1 VLINGGSASASEI
14 VAGALQDHHRA
25 IIVGTKSFGKGS
37 VQTVLPL
44 TNGGAIKFT
53 TALYYTPSGRAIQ
66 KQGIIP
72 DVVVEQLV
80 DLQTIKE
87 DARFRESSFS
97 TALDLENLKNSTTPA
112 SDPSTKINLPPKE
125 KKNELKEDY
134 KESTT
139 SDLKKNALLKP
150 LKDYQLEQALNVI
163 RVMALLEQGDGVPKL
178 KENLSKM
185 EPMNASGK

>member
-1 VLINGGSASASEI
+1 
-14 VAGALQDHHRA
+14 
-25 IIVGTKSFGKGS
+25 
-37 VQTVLPL
+37 
-44 TNGGAIKFT
+44 
-53 TALYYTPSGRAIQ
+53 
-66 KQGIIP
+66 
-72 DVVVEQLV
+72 VVVEQLV